1 MPSAHVRKA
10 TVRRS
15 TTISGTKPCWAAHRP
30 GDPKPFADGYHYE
43 NWTDAQAHA
52 AHRGPL

>member
-1 MPSAHVRKA
+1 MPSPHVRKA
-10 TVRRS
+10 TVRRT

-43 NWTDAQAHA
+43 SWTDAQAHA